1 MQMAWE
7 TVQLATRTS
16 LPHLSLSHSPLFP
29 SLSVCQSVC
38 LALLDALA
46 ICFHMLIGK
55 VVLIENL

>member
-7 TVQLATRTS
+7 TVQLAARTS
-16 LPHLSLSHSPLFP
+16 LPPSLSLSLILPI
-29 SLSVCQSVC
+29 SVCLSVC